1 MKLQPAENG
10 TSMKAG
16 LDEGSFRKA
25 HGRLGRKMVLLA
37 MATGT
42 CVSGMQ
48 GAEVKSAQENLAL
61 GKHYV
66 LEPAPNYR
74 HCTDPDDD
82 KQLTDG
88 QYSAGY
94 FWTQPSTVGWSGAR
108 PVVITI
114 DLGQVQP
121 IRGVSYNTAAG
132 VAGVEWPQSITILV
146 SDDGQRYFVAGEL
159 ASLSARQATP
169 PHEGYAVHRFRTD
182 ELKTHGRYVQLLVA
196 PSGPFCF
203 VDEVEVFKGQPGW
216 LEFAHE
222 GEAISDAK
230 TFFKSEEKR
239 LAIERRIRDDARA
252 VREAADKADIA
263 LEIKREI
270 TAELDAVAHALPNLP
285 KKQEPDF
292 RAILPLNEVHARVF
306 RTQAKL
312 WQAQGSMPFTVW
324 QSGLWDPLLPTAP
337 IPADAIARG
346 SSGRVLAK
354 VNVAMMQNEYRAGA
368 FNISFTGGHA
378 LAVRMQ
384 IVGLPGGANPA
395 YASVREVAWTDTK
408 TGQPVAAAL
417 PEARRVAGGF
427 ALNVLPGLTRQ
438 VWLTFHP
445 TDVSP
450 GIYQG
455 SIILSADD
463 TTLQV
468 PVSLRIFP
476 LRFPDTPTLHV
487 GGWDYTD
494 VDAQY
499 EITPQNREAVLAHLR
514 EHFVDSP
521 WATSGV
527 LAHGKYGPDGSPT
540 NEPDTAQF
548 DRWLQR
554 WPNARQYCV
563 FAAVGNSLDNSPMRT
578 PAFDKKV
585 GAWIRFWARHAERRA
600 LKPPQLVVLLVDEPS
615 EAQQDEIILAW
626 AQAIHAAGTGVKVWE
641 DPMHADP
648 AAANQ
653 EMMRACDVLCPN
665 RVSFLQA
672 KTDYRNYYA
681 NRREEG
687 AELAFYSCSGPV
699 RSLDPYAYHRLQAW
713 SCWQHGA
720 RASYFWAFG
729 DSGGGSSWNEYA
741 ARGAAYVP
749 FFLDATS
756 VTAGKHMEALREG
769 VEDFEYLVMLRNRIA
784 ECERAG
790 FKHEALERA
799 RQLLTEAPERV
810 CNAPGTT
817 GFMWAQEKNRTAT
830 DEVRVAIL
838 EALSALR

>member
-1 MKLQPAENG
+1 
-10 TSMKAG
+10 MKAG
-16 LDEGSFRKA
+16 QDEVCFRKA
-25 HGRLGRKMVLLA
+25 RGRLGRKIVLLA
-37 MATGT
+37 IVTRICA
-42 CVSGMQ
+42 SGVQ
-48 GAEVKSAQENLAL
+48 GAEAKSAQENLAL

-66 LEPAPNYR
+66 LESAPNYR
-74 HCTDPDDD
+74 YCTDPNDD

-108 PVVITI
+108 PVIITI
-114 DLGQVQP
+114 DLGEVQP
-121 IRGVSYNTAAG
+121 IRGVSFSTAAG

-146 SDDGQRYFVAGEL
+146 SHDGKSYFVAGEL
-159 ASLSARQATP
+159 LSLSARQVTP
-169 PHEGYAVHRFRTD
+169 PREGYAIHRFRSD

-203 VDEVEVFKGQPGW
+203 VDEIEVFKGHPGW
-216 LEFAHE
+216 LEFARE
-222 GEAISDAK
+222 GEPISDAK
-230 TFFKSEEKR
+230 TFFKSEETR
-239 LAIERRIRDDARA
+239 LAIERRIRDDARGVRDA
-252 VREAADKADIA
+252 VDKADIA
-263 LEIKREI
+263 AEIKRKI
-270 TAELDAVAHALPNLP
+270 TEELVAVEQELPGMAR
-285 KKQEPDF
+285 KQPDF
-292 RAILPLNEVHARVF
+292 RAILPLNEAHTRVF
-306 RTQAKL
+306 QAQAKL
-312 WQAQGSMPFTVW
+312 WRAQGAVPITVW
-324 QSGLWDPLLPTAP
+324 QSGLWEPMSPTTPL
-337 IPADAIARG
+337 PAGTIF
-346 SSGRVLAK
+346 SGPGNRVLAK

-368 FNISFTGGHA
+368 FNLSLARDHA
-378 LAVRMQ
+378 VQVRMQ
-384 IVGLPGGANPA
+384 IVGLPGGTNPA
-395 YASVREVAWTDTK
+395 CVSVHEVAWTDTK
-408 TGQPVAAAL
+408 GGTPVAAAL
-417 PEARRVAGGF
+417 PEARRETGGF

-455 SIILSADD
+455 SIILSADA

-527 LAHGKYGPDGSPT
+527 LAHGKYSPDGSLT

-554 WPNARQYCV
+554 WPNGRQYCV
-563 FAAVGNSLDNSPMRT
+563 FAAVGNSLDNSPMHA

-585 GAWIRFWARHAERRA
+585 GAWIRFWARHAERRG

-615 EAQQDEIILAW
+615 EARQDEIILAW

-653 EMMRACDVLCPN
+653 AMMRACDVLCPN

-672 KTDYRNYYA
+672 KADYREYYA
-681 NRREEG
+681 NRRKQG

-713 SCWQHGA
+713 SCWRHGA

-741 ARGAAYVP
+741 AQGAAYVP

-756 VTAGKHMEALREG
+756 VTPGKHMEALREG
-769 VEDFEYLVMLRNRIA
+769 VEDFEYLVMLKNHIA

-790 FKHEALERA
+790 VKSAALERA

-810 CNAPGTT
+810 CNAPGVT
-817 GFMWAQEKNRTAT
+817 GFMWAQ
-830 DEVRVAIL
+830 
-838 EALSALR
+838 